1 MATPNSDTLTSERP
15 LLEKI
20 RRLQR
25 VVLRRMV
32 DQTARGQ
39 LQTVALTPQLIGSGR
54 WRGGRRLGDLKPPPD
69 PAVNVPSRDG
79 SSPDQPNVRGRYF
92 RNPLM
97 RVVSELKRS
106 FSATSRASTRRCTGV
121 SAATVSGRNSAF

>member
-54 WRGGRRLGDLKPPPD
+54 WRGGRRLGDL
-69 PAVNVPSRDG
+69 
-79 SSPDQPNVRGRYF
+79 
-92 RNPLM
+92 
-97 RVVSELKRS
+97 
-106 FSATSRASTRRCTGV
+106 
-121 SAATVSGRNSAF
+121 

>member
-39 LQTVALTPQLIGSGR
+39 LQTVALTPQLIGAGV
-54 WRGGRRLGDLKPPPD
+54 GEAAGALGI
-69 PAVNVPSRDG
+69 
-79 SSPDQPNVRGRYF
+79 
-92 RNPLM
+92 
-97 RVVSELKRS
+97 
-106 FSATSRASTRRCTGV
+106 
-121 SAATVSGRNSAF
+121 